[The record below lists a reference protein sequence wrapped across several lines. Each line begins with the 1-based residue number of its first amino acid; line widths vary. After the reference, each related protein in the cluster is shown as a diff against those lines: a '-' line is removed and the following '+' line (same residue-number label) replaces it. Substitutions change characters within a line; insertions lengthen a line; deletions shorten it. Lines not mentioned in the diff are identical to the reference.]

1 MNDIASENNSEI
13 ETTKPEL
20 ELLKQPREPRVI
32 YVDTAE
38 GLTEAVTSLAA
49 GKGLF
54 AVDAERAS
62 GFKYSQRAYL
72 VQVHRLGTPIFLI
85 DPAAIAPQLADAP
98 SAFSELAV
106 VMKSAAWILH
116 SASQD
121 LPCLRELGIECPELI
136 DTELG
141 SRIAG
146 FDRVGLGAVCER
158 LLGLRLAKE
167 HSAVDWSIR
176 PLHSDW
182 LNYAALDVDVLPE
195 MHDALIAELKSQK
208 KLEWARQE
216 FAHVLK
222 MRSRDPKIDRWRGM
236 TGMQNLRD
244 QRSLAIAREMWLA
257 REAVA
262 VDRDVSPGRLIP
274 DHSIV
279 AVVQNPPRTR
289 PELAGFKA
297 FTGRARSTFLDTWWN
312 ALQKGLT
319 TRDLPPVKLPAVGIP
334 NHRNWPARYPEAAAR
349 LEAAKA
355 VIAALSEKHK
365 VPAENLLKPDTMRE
379 LCFSPPAPADLAS
392 IVGALLEL
400 GARHWQIELVVPGF
414 VKALAA
420 KPAESSPEGSAIAS
434 EGSAIEASPES
445 AG

>member
-1 MNDIASENNSEI
+1 
-13 ETTKPEL
+13 
-20 ELLKQPREPRVI
+20 
-32 YVDTAE
+32 
-38 GLTEAVTSLAA
+38 
-49 GKGLF
+49 LF

-72 VQVHRLGTPIFLI
+72 VQVHRRGTPIFLI
-85 DPAAIAPQLADAP
+85 DPAAISPQLADAP
-98 SAFSELAV
+98 AAFADLAA
-106 VMKSAAWILH
+106 VMKTAAWILH

-146 FDRVGLGAVCER
+146 FERVGLGAVCER

-176 PLHSDW
+176 PLHADW
-182 LNYAALDVDVLPE
+182 LTYAALDVDVLPD
-195 MHDALIAELKSQK
+195 MHDALIAELTSQK

-279 AVVQNPPRTR
+279 AVVQNPPRSR

-297 FTGRARSTFLDTWWN
+297 FTGRARSTLLDTWWN
-312 ALQKGLT
+312 ALNKGLT
-319 TRDLPPVKLPAVGIP
+319 TRDLPPVKLPSVGIP

-355 VIAALSEKHK
+355 VIANLSEQHK

-379 LCFSPPAPADLAS
+379 ICFAPPAPADLAG
-392 IVGALLEL
+392 IVASLLDL

-414 VKALAA
+414 VQALAA
-420 KPAESSPEGSAIAS
+420 KPVEISVESIEPKINSGEIEQPPSVSNAE
-434 EGSAIEASPES
+434 
-445 AG
+445 

>member
-1 MNDIASENNSEI
+1 MTEVNTSSNSDAELA
-13 ETTKPEL
+13 EPEL
-20 ELLKQPREPRVI
+20 ELLKHPRESRVI
-32 YVDTAE
+32 YVDTAD
-38 GLTEAVTSLAA
+38 GLAA
-49 GKGLF
+49 AVETLAGGSGLF

-72 VQVHRLGTPIFLI
+72 VQVHRRGTPIFLI
-85 DPAAIAPQLADAP
+85 DPAAIAPQLAEAP
-98 SAFSELAV
+98 AAFAGLAA
-106 VMKSAAWILH
+106 VMKTAAWILH

-146 FDRVGLGAVCER
+146 FERVGLGAVCER

-176 PLHSDW
+176 PLHADW

-195 MHDALIAELKSQK
+195 MHDALIAELTAQK

-279 AVVQNPPRTR
+279 AVVQNPPRSR
-289 PELAGFKA
+289 PELAGLKA

-312 ALQKGLT
+312 ALNKGLT
-319 TRDLPPVKLPAVGIP
+319 TRDLPPVKLPSVGIP

-349 LEAAKA
+349 LEAAKV
-355 VIAALSEKHK
+355 VIASLSEQNK

-379 LCFSPPAPADLAS
+379 ICFAPPEPADLAG
-392 IVGALLEL
+392 IVTSLLDL

-414 VKALAA
+414 VQALAA
-420 KPAESSPEGSAIAS
+420 KPAEVKA
-434 EGSAIEASPES
+434 ES
-445 AG
+445 NEPQTQ